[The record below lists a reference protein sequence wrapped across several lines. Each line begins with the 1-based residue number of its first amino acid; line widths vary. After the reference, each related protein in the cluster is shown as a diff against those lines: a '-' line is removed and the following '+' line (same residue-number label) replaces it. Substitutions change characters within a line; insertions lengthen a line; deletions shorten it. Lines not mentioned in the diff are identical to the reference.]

1 MYKNI
6 FPSGRLLKVVEKEGT
21 SQKTSKTSSG
31 KTFLFLQC
39 IWRNLGEIGRI
50 YRIELRDFKR
60 LEMPELL
67 NFRFPEG

>member
-21 SQKTSKTSSG
+21 SRKTSKTSSG

-39 IWRNLGEIGRI
+39 
-50 YRIELRDFKR
+50 F
-60 LEMPELL
+60 
-67 NFRFPEG
+67 FQRFLPTALYD